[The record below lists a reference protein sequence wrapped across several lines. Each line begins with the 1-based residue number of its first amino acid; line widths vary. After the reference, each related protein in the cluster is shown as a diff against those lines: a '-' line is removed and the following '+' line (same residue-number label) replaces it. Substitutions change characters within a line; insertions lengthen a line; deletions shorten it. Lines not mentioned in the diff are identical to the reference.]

1 MKYNVSVMK
10 RFTIFISLL
19 FLTSCASKYK
29 RMNDIHDGIFI
40 GFIENTSRK
49 IMLEVTK
56 INDLNEYEQAN
67 GLNVISDVPVYG
79 HFKIMM
85 FELMSD
91 NTTGE
96 QYNFYNLKQADGS
109 KDDKY
114 FWYIDDNKTTFIP
127 VTSDIHIHDTIY
139 YDAYYLIDYYNCNS
153 EFQFSVKLYTE
164 EKFNNLYPD
173 ELTKNS
179 YTSVNI

>member
-96 QYNFYNLKQADGS
+96 
-109 KDDKY
+109 
-114 FWYIDDNKTTFIP
+114 
-127 VTSDIHIHDTIY
+127 HR
-139 YDAYYLIDYYNCNS
+139 
-153 EFQFSVKLYTE
+153 
-164 EKFNNLYPD
+164 
-173 ELTKNS
+173 
-179 YTSVNI
+179 